1 MHKYVPP
8 ISTRMRAQRTA
19 FYRLLEF
26 LPVPVL
32 VSKARDNAT
41 NDEPV
46 VTTTFLNREFLR
58 VIGYTTAEFRDID
71 AGCRLLFPDP
81 LYRSCIRERWTSVVR
96 AAATTGARPTA
107 SNVKIHCRDGVDRW
121 FSVVADLSGAICKNH
136 YVIIFHDV
144 TQEIE
149 TLNQLRQLSETDPL
163 TGLATRRVILDQLK
177 QLTTIN
183 SPSPTSLIMCDI
195 DNFKRINDDFGHEA
209 GDRALEYI
217 AHILTSHIRA
227 GDVAARWG
235 GEEFLL
241 LLPNATAEAA
251 CDVANRL
258 HQILNTPDSWHV
270 EFDRP
275 ITMTFGV
282 ATHNELET
290 FDDTIRRADAALY
303 RGKAAGRNRLVLHH
317 GVRASV
323 VAETT
328 FLANDLPIA
337 PAFAALAPR
346 AD

>member
-1 MHKYVPP
+1 M
-8 ISTRMRAQRTA
+8 
-19 FYRLLEF
+19 
-26 LPVPVL
+26 
-32 VSKARDNAT
+32 
-41 NDEPV
+41 
-46 VTTTFLNREFLR
+46 
-58 VIGYTTAEFRDID
+58 
-71 AGCRLLFPDP
+71 
-81 LYRSCIRERWTSVVR
+81 
-96 AAATTGARPTA
+96 
-107 SNVKIHCRDGVDRW
+107 
-121 FSVVADLSGAICKNH
+121 
-136 YVIIFHDV
+136 
-144 TQEIE
+144 
-149 TLNQLRQLSETDPL
+149 
-163 TGLATRRVILDQLK
+163 
-177 QLTTIN
+177 
-183 SPSPTSLIMCDI
+183 
-195 DNFKRINDDFGHEA
+195 
-209 GDRALEYI
+209 EYI

-282 ATHNELET
+282 ATHNEFET

-337 PAFAALAPR
+337 PAFAALAAR